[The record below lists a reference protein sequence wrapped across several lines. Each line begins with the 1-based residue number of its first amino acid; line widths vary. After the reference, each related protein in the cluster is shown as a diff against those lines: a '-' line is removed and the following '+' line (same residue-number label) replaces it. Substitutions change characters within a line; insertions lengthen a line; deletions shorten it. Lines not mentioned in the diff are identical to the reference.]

1 MVETDQETSKIIQSK
16 SGKDLAVFVGRV
28 QHDLHEPTDG
38 RDAVEAQAAHDGLVV
53 QTARKK
59 QGGEDDNLLQVGN

>member
-1 MVETDQETSKIIQSK
+1 MVERDQKTSKIVHCK
-16 SGKDLAVFVGRV
+16 SSKDLAVFVGRV